1 MEFFVDNLWVLWL
14 VVAAVML
21 LIEISTAALVSIWF
35 VFGAVVTA
43 VIASFWDNFIAQVI
57 LFFVFSG
64 VFLGRDSKELNYSL
78 IGKTA
83 SVVEKVTQYGGKV
96 IVGDVYW
103 RAVCETGTE
112 IPEGTVVVVIE
123 EDGTTLKVKTK

>member
-43 VIASFWDNFIAQVI
+43 VIASFWDNFIGTSDSF
-57 LFFVFSG
+57 LRFFRG
-64 VFLGRDSKELNYSL
+64 VSL
-78 IGKTA
+78 
-83 SVVEKVTQYGGKV
+83 SV
-96 IVGDVYW
+96 
-103 RAVCETGTE
+103 
-112 IPEGTVVVVIE
+112 PEHV
-123 EDGTTLKVKTK
+123 

>member
-43 VIASFWDNFIAQVI
+43 VIASLRAAAAASVSFCDRVI
-57 LFFVFSG
+57 LG
-64 VFLGRDSKELNYSL
+64 
-78 IGKTA
+78 
-83 SVVEKVTQYGGKV
+83 
-96 IVGDVYW
+96 
-103 RAVCETGTE
+103 
-112 IPEGTVVVVIE
+112 
-123 EDGTTLKVKTK
+123 